1 MNPCNH
7 DWKCIAGFD
16 TRRNGDAY
24 FGNQRIGTIKV
35 LLLTFVAFHYSSV
48 VAVVYI
54 STDAESRV

>member
-7 DWKCIAGFD
+7 DWKRTAGFD

-35 LLLTFVAFHYSSV
+35 LFLTFVAFELEKKICDTLTRRYV
-48 VAVVYI
+48 
-54 STDAESRV
+54 T